1 MSYDTL
7 NCSNCLSLCAFPL
20 FFLFLQH
27 MHFSRLALYISAA
40 VAVLPATVNAADCS
54 GMELTETTLWLFC
67 LARLDAKMT
76 LVAAGVDILYPKEG
90 SKIIKSEQ
98 ETIYL
103 IVGKDQR
110 LKQLRDKWKIKVAGV
125 QATRSKT
132 QSWRKYIYL
141 VEVHRM
147 QRSCERCKTR
157 MKSLARLRFYK
168 RISIGW
174 KAVNRSI
181 SSSGRVRFLNLK
193 IARSGLMDASPLCR
207 IVVNQDGQQCS
218 YESPR
223 FQIL

>member
-1 MSYDTL
+1 MTL
-7 NCSNCLSLCAFPL
+7 WTAATASLFVLSLFS
-20 FFLFLQH
+20 FFSSSTCIFLGSLST
-27 MHFSRLALYISAA
+27 FLRLWLCCQPRWTQQIAL
-40 VAVLPATVNAADCS
+40 VWR
-54 GMELTETTLWLFC
+54 LTETTLWLFC